1 MHVSERYGC
10 ARLSNASDS
19 PFADNLHSCINHA
32 QFVKRDAIL
41 EIERA
46 VQQRWERE
54 RVFEVDAP
62 QVVL

>member
-1 MHVSERYGC
+1 MVVHVYQMPLILHLLTSFLL
-10 ARLSNASDS
+10 LSI
-19 PFADNLHSCINHA
+19 INHA